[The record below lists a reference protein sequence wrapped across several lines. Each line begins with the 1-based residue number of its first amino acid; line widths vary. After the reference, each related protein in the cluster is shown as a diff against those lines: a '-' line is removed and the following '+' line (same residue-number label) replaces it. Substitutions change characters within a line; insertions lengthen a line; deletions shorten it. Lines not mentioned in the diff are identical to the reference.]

1 MKRRVKCPS
10 ETQPL
15 LGQPPA
21 GPKRGTIVALVLA
34 TGLLVAVAS
43 VSAGTPAPQPAA
55 KPKIERLRIAVAP
68 LGWDT
73 NFTWLQSRSG
83 MLDKRPALEYLVG
96 IDRHTGAYIPEL
108 AEKWEMSPDAKT
120 WTIRLRRGVKFHDNW
135 GEFTAKDVRHAVA
148 LIAQPESIQTDAGL
162 WRSLMGIEKPDT
174 IEGVAKTVAER
185 VEIVDDYTV
194 VFHLTSAAP
203 EFVESISANTD
214 LVMESK
220 ARWDAGGKELYGQK
234 VVGTGPFEFVER
246 KVSSHVLYKRVENHW
261 RKTPEYKELEFRW
274 VSEGVTRLATLLTE
288 EVHISD
294 VERALQKDALAKGM
308 KVITSKLPA
317 IQHQWH
323 FGGLYFATPDKVD
336 QKVPF
341 VDKRVRQAMNVAINR
356 KAIADTLLRGEVQP
370 LRIMGYHPQLD
381 STLWPG
387 IWNPDWDKRFDE
399 LYGYNPAK
407 AKDLLHQAGYPNGFE
422 FTIYLYTLPGLPEI
436 VDIGQALALDFQ
448 AIGLTPKLVEIDF
461 PRVREL
467 YRTKA
472 IHGAVWPLRHALRAL
487 DTSRLFHKN
496 TASVVYAYEHP
507 FIEERLAALGKV
519 VEPGQRAQLL
529 REIGDHKFT
538 EFADMPLF
546 WLFAEAAVNPKYIA
560 EYVFPGIITGFYTH
574 LEYVKLAP

>member
-1 MKRRVKCPS
+1 MKR
-10 ETQPL
+10 L
-15 LGQPPA
+15 LRRSAVG
-21 GPKRGTIVALVLA
+21 GALLA
-34 TGLLVAVAS
+34 IWLVVAVAW
-43 VSAGTPAPQPAA
+43 VQAATPPPTPPAKA
-55 KPKIERLRIAVAP
+55 KLERLKIAVAP

-108 AEKWEMSPDAKT
+108 AEQWEMSADGKT
-120 WTIRLRRGVKFHDNW
+120 WTIRLRKGVKFHENW
-135 GEFTAKDVRHAVA
+135 GEFTAKDVRHAVV
-148 LIAQPESIQTDAGL
+148 LIAQPESIQTDGGL
-162 WRSLMGIEKPDT
+162 WRSMMGIEKAET
-174 IEGVAKTVAER
+174 IEGVAKAVGER

-274 VSEGVTRLATLLTE
+274 VQEGVTRLATLLAE

-294 VERALQKDALAKGM
+294 VERALQKDAAAKGM
-308 KVITSKLPA
+308 QILTSKLPA

-323 FGGLYFATPDKVD
+323 FGGLYFASPEKLDP
-336 QKVPF
+336 KVPL
-341 VDKRVRQAMNVAINR
+341 VDKGVRQAMNLAINR
-356 KAIADTLLRGEVQP
+356 KALGDTLLAGRVEP
-370 LRIMGYHPQLD
+370 LRVMGYHPRLD
-381 STLWPG
+381 SGIWPG

-399 LYGYNPAK
+399 LYGYNPTKAK
-407 AKDLLHQAGYPNGFE
+407 ALLNEAGYPNGFE

-436 VDIGQALALDFQ
+436 VDIGQAIALDFE
-448 AIGLTPKLVEIDF
+448 AVGLKPKLVEIDF

-472 IHGAVWPLRHALRAL
+472 IHGAVWALRHALRAL
-487 DTSRLFHKN
+487 DTSRIFHKN
-496 TASVVYAYEHP
+496 KDSVVYAYEHP

-519 VEPGQRAQLL
+519 VEPGERARLL

-574 LEYVKLAP
+574 LEYIALAP